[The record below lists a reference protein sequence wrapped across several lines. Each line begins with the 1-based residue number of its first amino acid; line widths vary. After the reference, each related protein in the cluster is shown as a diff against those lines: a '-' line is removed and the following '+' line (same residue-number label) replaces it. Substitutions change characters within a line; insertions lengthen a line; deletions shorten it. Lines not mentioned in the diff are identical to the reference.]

1 MGTRQRGRSAPPGL
15 AAPRGSIITAVPGDV
30 VPARIRTETLAM
42 TVTLARAY
50 YVAECCGEPS
60 RFFLCLSCARYLAN
74 RCQLEQHTETGVHVV
89 ARLCPEHGAETLE
102 DA

>member
-1 MGTRQRGRSAPPGL
+1 MGTRQRGRTSPQAP
-15 AAPRGSIITAVPGDV
+15 AAPRGTVLSAVPGDV
-30 VPARIRTETLAM
+30 VPARIRTEAV
-42 TVTLARAY
+42 TVVLARAY
-50 YVAECCGEPS
+50 HVRECCGDAS
-60 RFFLCLSCARYLAN
+60 RFFICLSCARYLAN